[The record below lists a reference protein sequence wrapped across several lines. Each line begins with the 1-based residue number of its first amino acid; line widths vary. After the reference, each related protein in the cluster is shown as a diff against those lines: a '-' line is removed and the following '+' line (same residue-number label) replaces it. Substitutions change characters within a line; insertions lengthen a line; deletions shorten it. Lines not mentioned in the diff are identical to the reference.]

1 MLITMKLLI
10 LNLAPVTGWPL
21 PLGSG
26 FLQGKSPKPN
36 SEMGKKREK
45 INKAKES
52 GKSQDQNMADEIEK
66 EMSPEVQEANEI
78 EYGKCSANQEPHE
91 ENSEEPPSF
100 QEDEKK
106 VAMEMKQRQKKALIE
121 FRCRVE
127 DAILGNYLL
136 GKANNYGCR
145 KESAKAIEQL
155 KEITLW
161 GVPLMPSKRHEGTD
175 IVLLKFLKEKDYKV
189 HEAFEM
195 LRKTLKWRKEFK
207 ADEILEE
214 SLGPDFEKVAYLNSR
229 DKEGH
234 PLYYNIYGAL
244 NKLLGSEENC
254 EKFLRLR
261 VQYMEK
267 GIKELNFEPGGTD
280 SVVQIIDLK
289 NSPGPATKELR
300 SVFRKSWMLL
310 QDHYPELIHR
320 NIIINVPLWY
330 YVSHVLSSRLKKTQ
344 RTNSKIVFARPGK
357 VPETLLK
364 FISPENLPVEY
375 GGLKRE
381 NDNEFFSDGKVSE
394 FKVRANASESLQI
407 PAPEAGVTI
416 VWDLTVV
423 GWDVSYKEEFV
434 PDDEGSYKVLLQQ
447 EKEKKMGE
455 SVRNSFYI
463 SEPGKI
469 VITIDN
475 FMLKQKKVL
484 YRYKTKPTVPMYL
497 MIKK

>member
-1 MLITMKLLI
+1 
-10 LNLAPVTGWPL
+10 
-21 PLGSG
+21 
-26 FLQGKSPKPN
+26 
-36 SEMGKKREK
+36 
-45 INKAKES
+45 
-52 GKSQDQNMADEIEK
+52 MANEIEN
-66 EMSPEVQEANEI
+66 EMTPEVQEANEK
-78 EYGKCSANQEPHE
+78 EFGKTFANQELDE

-106 VAMEMKQRQKKALIE
+106 VAMEMKPRKKKALIE

-136 GKANNYGCR
+136 GKSNNYVCR
-145 KESAKAIEQL
+145 KESAKEIEQL

-161 GVPLMPSKRHEGTD
+161 GVPLMPSKCHVGTD
-175 IVLLKFLKEKDYKV
+175 IVLLKFLKAKDYKI

-195 LRKTLKWRKEFK
+195 LRQTLKWRKEFK

-214 SLGPDFEKVAYLNSR
+214 SLVPDFEKVAYLNSR

-244 NKLLGSEENC
+244 KDKQMHYKILGSEDNC
-254 EKFLRLR
+254 ERFLRLR

-289 NSPGPATKELR
+289 NSSGPATKKLC
-300 SVFRKSWMLL
+300 SVFQRYWMLL

-330 YVSHVLSSRLKKTQ
+330 YVSHVLSSRLKTQ
-344 RTNSKIVFARPGK
+344 RMNNKIVFARPGK
-357 VPETLLK
+357 VPEILLK
-364 FISPENLPVEY
+364 YVSPENLPVEY

-381 NDNEFFSDGKVSE
+381 NDNEFFSEDKVSE
-394 FKVRANASESLQI
+394 QKVRANASESIQI

-447 EKEKKMGE
+447 EKEKKGGE

-475 FMLKQKKVL
+475 FMLKKKKVL
-484 YRYKTKPTVPMYL
+484 YRYKTKPTFPM
-497 MIKK
+497 